1 MGTTTHSF
9 TDRMIEMLD
18 RAQAEMDQLRVQAA
32 LGKMDAADA
41 FEKLKQEFRPVIN
54 HAIQAVGEGRALLGA
69 RAQKMLPA
77 LEQLRVQ
84 LALGRAEVIDTF
96 EIQKKKLSDAIR
108 EAETHIN
115 WEEIEN
121 PITNR
126 PLRHEFERLRLH
138 LELLRLQFELKRI
151 DSEEDWKNRIVGVV
165 EHWKSKINEHRKEWD
180 SRSEKVM
187 GEVQKA
193 YEHLRTALEQI

>member
-9 TDRMIEMLD
+9 ADRMLELLD
-18 RAQAEMDQLRVQAA
+18 RAQVEMDELRVQIA

-41 FEKLKQEFRPVIN
+41 FEKLKEDYRPIFD
-54 HAIQAVGEGRALLGA
+54 HAVQVVQQSREMLGSRAE
-69 RAQKMLPA
+69 RILPS
-77 LEQLRVQ
+77 LEQIRLQ
-84 LALGRAEVIDTF
+84 LALGRAEAADAFAT
-96 EIQKKKLSDAIR
+96 QKKKLVDAIHA
-108 EAETHIN
+108 AEQFVS

-121 PITNR
+121 PITGR

-151 DSEEDWKNRIVGVV
+151 DSEEEWKNRVVGVV

-180 SRSEKVM
+180 NRSEVVM
-187 GEVQKA
+187 GEMQKA
-193 YEHLRTALEQI
+193 YEHLRTALGQI

>member
-1 MGTTTHSF
+1 
-9 TDRMIEMLD
+9 MIEMLD

-54 HAIQAVGEGRALLGA
+54 HAIQVVGEGKALLGA

-84 LALGRAEVIDTF
+84 LALGRAEALETF

-108 EAETHIN
+108 AAETYFN

-138 LELLRLQFELKRI
+138 LEVLRLQFELKRI

-187 GEVQKA
+187 GEMQKA